1 SSIAIISMCSGFEC
15 RPELGRKCFAKL
27 ELIFQTC
34 KFLTFF
40 FFTSAA
46 LQHRLCQPP
55 RPSRPLSLGL
65 FLKSECKGRHFFNNH
80 QIFTTLFSQK
90 KLNKNPENR
99 PIS

>member
-1 SSIAIISMCSGFEC
+1 
-15 RPELGRKCFAKL
+15 
-27 ELIFQTC
+27 TC

-40 FFTSAA
+40 FFASAA
-46 LQHRLCQPP
+46 LRHRLCQPP